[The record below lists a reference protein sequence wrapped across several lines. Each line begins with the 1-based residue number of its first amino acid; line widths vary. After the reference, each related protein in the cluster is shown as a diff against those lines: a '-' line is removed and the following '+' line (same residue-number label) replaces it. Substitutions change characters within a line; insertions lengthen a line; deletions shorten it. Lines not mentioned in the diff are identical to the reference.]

1 MKIKDLLLGIIFSTV
16 GIAIISMGLFFRS
29 LTNEFEENSEA
40 TTATII
46 RIDEDYRNGKED
58 YEVYVEFEVDGIR
71 YSGKLD
77 LYHSGM
83 SVGEEVTVYYNKSDP
98 NDFRSNFSTNLI
110 TIGLI
115 AFGGV
120 FAIIG
125 ITSIVIEIKKNKEA
139 NSIKNNGLL
148 INAEVIGV
156 SKNRR
161 IKVNNKHPYIIKCRC
176 EINGELYLFDSN
188 NVWYDAPTIFENL
201 QIKEIPVYIS
211 RENSKKYY
219 VDIEAYEKYLPK

>member
-1 MKIKDLLLGIIFSTV
+1 MKIKDILLGIIFSVV
-16 GIAIISMGLFFRS
+16 GIVIICAGLFFRS

-46 RIDEDYRNGKED
+46 RIDEDYHGDSKD
-58 YEVYVEFEVDGIR
+58 HKVYVEFEVDGIR

-83 SVGEEVTVYYNKSDP
+83 KEGDDVTVYYNKSDP
-98 NDFRSNFSTNLI
+98 NDFRSNFATGPI

-125 ITSIVIEIKKNKEA
+125 ITYIAIEIKKNKEA
-139 NSIKNNGLL
+139 NKIKNNGLL
-148 INAEVIGV
+148 INAEVIGIT
-156 SKNRR
+156 KNRR
-161 IKVNNKHPYIIKCRC
+161 IKVNNRHPYIINCRC
-176 EINGELYLFDSN
+176 EINGELYLFESK
-188 NVWYDAPTIFENL
+188 NVWYDAPTIFESL

-211 RENSKKYY
+211 RENSKEYY
-219 VDIEAYEKYLPK
+219 VDIEAYEKYLKK